1 MFFISLIKILL
12 LFCEVLPRGIHE
24 IDSTSRRIQLRYS
37 LKNGVIKNFLENSQD
52 NTCVTVS
59 LIKLQALS
67 LQLY

>member
-1 MFFISLIKILL
+1 MFFISLIKMLL

-37 LKNGVIKNFLENSQD
+37 VKMVLLKILENSQD
-52 NTCVTVS
+52 STCVTVS

>member
-1 MFFISLIKILL
+1 MFFISLIKMLL

-37 LKNGVIKNFLENSQD
+37 VKMVLLKILENSQD
-52 NTCVTVS
+52 STCVTVS
-59 LIKLQALS
+59 LIKLQVLS

>member
-1 MFFISLIKILL
+1 MFFISLVKIL

-37 LKNGVIKNFLENSQD
+37 VKMVLLKILENSQD
-52 NTCVTVS
+52 STCVTVS